1 MSTLRVPINIVWPG
15 TGSPGVNVWHV
26 RTASSV
32 FDQLELDA
40 AVAELRTF
48 YNALANMY
56 ATGVVLSLGDITDVE
71 SQEYRTSSF
80 ANVTSTTSG
89 AVMPPSQQFCIS
101 WRTSLAARRGM
112 GRTFIGPLSTLT
124 MDADGTPTASAL
136 NVVQTAANALVDAST
151 AAGAWSIGIYGLQQ
165 PAPPLTSNYADL
177 PHVIRDVTRA
187 KVTDKFAVLRSRR
200 D

>member
-1 MSTLRVPINIVWPG
+1 MSTLRVPINITWPG

-40 AVAELRTF
+40 AVSELRTF

-56 ATGVVLSLGDITDVE
+56 ATSTVLSLGDITDVE
-71 SQEYRTSSF
+71 SQEYRTSTF

-151 AAGAWSIGIYGLQQ
+151 AAGAWSIGIYGLQE